1 MCTPRG
7 MVARRRAAARERR
20 RLTKDEK
27 HHHHSATSA
36 RSLKI
41 AGALA
46 TKSLTPAMAWVYMV
60 VAINKGH
67 VKEIIRK
74 YCTYEAALLKLQ
86 FMNFRYY
93 DNDVQ
98 DSFAIVVE
106 RA

>member
-1 MCTPRG
+1 
-7 MVARRRAAARERR
+7 
-20 RLTKDEK
+20 
-27 HHHHSATSA
+27 
-36 RSLKI
+36 
-41 AGALA
+41 
-46 TKSLTPAMAWVYMV
+46 MAWVYMV

>member
-27 HHHHSATSA
+27 HVRA
-36 RSLKI
+36 RSIVRFGLICRSAPPIPLK
-41 AGALA
+41 
-46 TKSLTPAMAWVYMV
+46 TMAWVYMV

>member
-1 MCTPRG
+1 MGSFVDQLLPIP
-7 MVARRRAAARERR
+7 
-20 RLTKDEK
+20 
-27 HHHHSATSA
+27 
-36 RSLKI
+36 LKTM
-41 AGALA
+41 G
-46 TKSLTPAMAWVYMV
+46 WVYKV
-60 VAINKGH
+60 VAINKGR
-67 VKEIIRK
+67 VKEIIRQ